1 MCSRKSKVFFL
12 LFFALGGLVSFA
24 QTPPSQPAI
33 PNAPI
38 IHDPIVP
45 ELEITIAL
53 SINGK
58 PAGEVN
64 AGIWQNQAVLNKKL
78 AAQLLIDH
86 LRPDIYSVI
95 FDSVF
100 KDLTWLTADDFAL
113 VGIPFGFDSAQL
125 TISIT
130 IPPEFSP
137 MIDIDFVPELIPN
150 YKPILRA
157 APFSG
162 FIQNDSELQIS
173 NVTNNTLNYST
184 QILAML
190 DLRGT
195 HLVGSGNIS
204 VSNAAFSYN
213 VDTAYALW
221 SDFARK
227 LQISLGKISIPAV
240 GTQTQS
246 TLYGISIGTSDF
258 EKYIVRQGFIDDM
271 TEFTIHRLAR
281 VSVEV
286 NGKPIRTMLL
296 APGNYRILDLP
307 FTSGLNE
314 FVLRIEESDGNVQ
327 VLRRIIPR
335 GGNILQ
341 VGTSKF
347 AISAG
352 AGIQDW
358 KELFASGYWLFGISP
373 AFSGGI
379 NFQADIR
386 SAMGGLTLVS
396 ALPIGTLNGSASL
409 VGRWDGW
416 GEMFASA
423 ASANYIFSMPGNSS
437 IPSLGLSFSYS
448 GKGFMP
454 PSTSAPDS
462 APPDST
468 LSFSANLYSAIFP
481 RTNASIGYSLN
492 RILSSPVS
500 MTHEVYA
507 AISQSFAK
515 GGNLSLSGRLSFPS
529 SGSPTFLA
537 ILTFSIMPR
546 ENYVRS
552 LNFLQTTDGTS
563 SLGILD
569 KIAAF
574 GQVFDLNI
582 NTSGILP
589 GSGKSNT
596 FNIGVRNT
604 SEFYDVSV
612 GGSFAHNSIFNTD
625 TLTGNLQF
633 RTTLAFV
640 GSHIAFTR
648 QIPDSFI
655 LIASSSAMKD
665 KPALYKLSSG
675 SQYLATRGQNLILP
689 LTSYTTTVLSVD
701 LVESAL
707 NLNPRYPFVLV
718 SPAFRS
724 GILFQSDVVKR
735 YMLYGRLVD
744 ATGKPVEYLPG
755 DIYDLGGSMV
765 TSTFSDEMGHFEI
778 YDILPGTYT
787 IEWPEGYGTTRFELS
802 ESAEDTVDLGDVVVH
817 SKGK

>member
-1 MCSRKSKVFFL
+1 MFFRKCMAVLL
-12 LFFALGGLVSFA
+12 LFFVMGIPISFA
-24 QTPPSQPAI
+24 QTSPSHPAI
-33 PNAPI
+33 SNAPI
-38 IHDPIVP
+38 PQDTIVP
-45 ELEITIAL
+45 DLEITFAL

-58 PAGEVN
+58 SAGEVN
-64 AGIWQNQAVLNKKL
+64 AGIWQNQAVLSKAL
-78 AAQLLIDH
+78 AAQLLIEH
-86 LRPDIYSVI
+86 LRPDIYSLI

-113 VGIPFGFDSAQL
+113 VGISFEFDSAQL

-130 IPPEFSP
+130 IPPEYAP
-137 MIDIDFVPELIPN
+137 VVDIDFVPEQVPN

-162 FIQNDSELQIS
+162 FIQNDSALQVS
-173 NVTNNTLNYST
+173 NATSNTLNYSS
-184 QILAML
+184 QLLAMI
-190 DLRGT
+190 DLKGT

-204 VSNAAFSYN
+204 VSDSAFSYS
-213 VDTAYALW
+213 VDDAYALW

-227 LQISLGKISIPAV
+227 LQISLGKIHIPVV
-240 GTQTQS
+240 GAQTQS
-246 TLYGISIGTSDF
+246 ALYGISIGTSDF
-258 EKYIVRQGFIDDM
+258 EKYIVHQGFIDDM
-271 TEFTIHRLAR
+271 TEFTIHKLAR

-335 GGNILQ
+335 ESNILQ

-347 AISAG
+347 ALSAG
-352 AGIQDW
+352 TGIQDW
-358 KELFASGYWLFGISP
+358 KEFFASGYWLFGISP
-373 AFSGGI
+373 TFSGGFNI
-379 NFQADIR
+379 QADIR
-386 SAMGGLTLVS
+386 SAMGGLTWVS
-396 ALPIGTLNGSASL
+396 ALPIGTFNGSASL

-416 GEMFASA
+416 GEMFAPA
-423 ASANYIFSMPGNSS
+423 VSANYVFSMPGNSS
-437 IPSLGLSFSYS
+437 IPSLGLSFSYR
-448 GKGFMP
+448 GKGFLP
-454 PSTSAPDS
+454 PATSAPYS
-462 APPDST
+462 ILPSGI
-468 LSFSANLYSAIFP
+468 LSFSASLYSAIFS

-492 RILSSPVS
+492 RILSSPIA
-500 MTHEVYA
+500 MTHEIYA
-507 AISQSFAK
+507 SISQSFIQ
-515 GGNLSLSGRLSFPS
+515 GGNLSLSGRLSFPA
-529 SGSPTFLA
+529 SGSPTFSA

-546 ENYVRS
+546 DSYARS
-552 LNFLQTTDGTS
+552 LNFMQTTDGAT

-569 KIAAF
+569 KFAVL
-574 GQVFDLNI
+574 GHVFDFSI
-582 NTSGILP
+582 NTSSFLP
-589 GSGKSNT
+589 GSGESSV

-604 SEFYDVSV
+604 SEFYDVSTI
-612 GGSFAHNSIFNTD
+612 GSFAHNSSLNTD
-625 TLTGNLQF
+625 TITGNLQF

-640 GSHIAFTR
+640 GSHVAFTR

-655 LIASSSAMKD
+655 LIATSPSLKKESAF
-665 KPALYKLSSG
+665 YKLSSG
-675 SQYLATRGQNLILP
+675 AQYLAAKGQNIILP

-701 LVESAL
+701 LVDSPL

-744 ATGKPVEYLPG
+744 TTGKPVEYLPG

-787 IEWPEGYGTTRFELS
+787 IEWPEGYGTTQFELS
-802 ESAEDTVDLGDVVVH
+802 EKDKDTVDLGDIVVH
-817 SKGK
+817 SRGK